1 MEKRIIALDIGDKR
15 GGVAG
20 SDPFNTFALP
30 AETYWRTKNADAD
43 AEALAKIA
51 REKGAGRIVC
61 GLPLNFDGSE
71 SVQTEKTKRF
81 AEKLREKTDIEIVFE
96 DERFTTMEAERVL
109 ISGGVRRENRKKTLD
124 SIAAA
129 YILEGYLNRL
139 NKSKKGD

>member
-15 GGVAG
+15 VGVAV

-30 AETYWRTKNADAD
+30 AETYWRTKKADAD

-61 GLPLNFDGSE
+61 GLPPNFDGSE

-109 ISGGVRRENRKKTLD
+109 ISGGVRRENRKKTID
-124 SIAAA
+124 SIAAS